1 MKIIRKDEEIVIR
14 SKLPALPLRDMV
26 IFPYTIYPLLIGRQF
41 TINALQEAMM
51 LDKQVF
57 LCAQKRPEE
66 EKPKRGDL
74 YSVGVVARVLQV
86 MKLPNGTLKALVEG
100 LVRAKVV
107 SFGKSTQFF
116 SAKIEP
122 VETHTAPSR
131 KLEALSR
138 SVTDAF
144 SEYVRLNRRIPDE
157 AIGSISSAEGVDHL
171 ADVVSSQALVRLETK
186 QKLLELFDPR
196 QRLAELAKLLASEI
210 EILKL
215 ERKIDS
221 SVRESLT
228 QSQRESYLQQ
238 QLKAIREELGQM
250 DDPSSDVEELF
261 TKLANLKA
269 PQEVKHRAEEEVRKL
284 ARMHPYSAEAAVA
297 RGYLD
302 WIFVLP
308 WEKLTKDREDFDE
321 VERLLNEDH
330 YGLEKPKRRIL
341 EHLAVLKISKNVR
354 GPILCLVGPPGV
366 GKTSL
371 GKSIAGALDRK
382 FIRASLGGT
391 HDEAEIRGHRRTYIG
406 SLPGRILQGL
416 KKAGSRNPVFL
427 LDEIDKIGADFRGDP
442 ASALLEALD
451 PEQNKSFSDNYLEL
465 DFDLSQTL
473 FITTANSVAGIPH
486 PLLDRMEVIQLS
498 GYSEYEKLEIAKV
511 FLIPK
516 LKNEMG
522 LSDVTI
528 EISDETL
535 GYLLRH
541 YTREAGVR
549 DAERKLNM
557 LFRQVATRLA
567 RQKTRKTAQ
576 KKTTRKKTAQKKTRV
591 FKFAVNDLKKIL
603 GPEIYEGAEVKDAP
617 APGYAVGLAW
627 TEMGGRTLPVEV
639 TTMTGAGKLTLTG
652 KLGDVMKESATT
664 GLSYIRSHAEEFD
677 IDPQM
682 FSKTDI
688 HIHVPQGAVPKD
700 GPSAGVTI
708 VVALLSALTD
718 TPAKALVAMTGEIT
732 LTGDV
737 LAIGGL
743 KEKLLA
749 AKRDGIETVLIPEKN
764 RKDFAEIGPEVTDGL
779 KLRYVRTLDQALR
792 HAFDEKLQIRRR
804 RSAKHLNRQTQ
815 PSRVN

>member
-14 SKLPALPLRDMV
+14 TKLPALPLRDMV

-57 LCAQKRPEE
+57 LCAQKSPEE
-66 EKPKRGDL
+66 EKPKRSDL

-122 VETHTAPSR
+122 IEPQTVPSR

-138 SVTDAF
+138 SVSDAF
-144 SEYVRLNRRIPDE
+144 AEYVRLNRRIPDE
-157 AIGSISSAEGVDHL
+157 AIGSISAAEGADHL
-171 ADVVSSQALVRLETK
+171 ADVISSQALVRLGAK
-186 QKLLELFDPR
+186 QRLLEAFDPR
-196 QRLAELAKLLASEI
+196 KRLAELSKLLASEI

-238 QLKAIREELGQM
+238 QLKAIREELGQI
-250 DDPSSDVEELF
+250 DDPSSDVDELF
-261 TKLANLKA
+261 TKLASLKA
-269 PQEVKHRAEEEVRKL
+269 PAEAKSRAEEEVRKL
-284 ARMHPYSAEAAVA
+284 SRMHPYSAEAAVA

-302 WIFVLP
+302 WIFALP
-308 WEKLTKDREDFDE
+308 WESLTKDRGNFDE

-341 EHLAVLKISKNVR
+341 EHLAVLKISQNVR
-354 GPILCLVGPPGV
+354 GPILCFVGPPGV

-371 GKSIAGALDRK
+371 GKSIARALDRK

-451 PEQNKSFSDNYLEL
+451 PEQNKTFSDNYLEL

-473 FITTANSVAGIPH
+473 FITTANSIAGIPH
-486 PLLDRMEVIQLS
+486 PLLDRMEVIRLS
-498 GYSEYEKLEIAKV
+498 GYSEYEKLEIAKT

-516 LKNEMG
+516 LTEEMG
-522 LSDVTI
+522 LSDVKI
-528 EISDETL
+528 DISDKTL

-549 DAERKLNM
+549 EAERKLNM
-557 LFRQVATRLA
+557 LFRQVATKLA
-567 RQKTRKTAQ
+567 RRKSGKAS
-576 KKTTRKKTAQKKTRV
+576 KSSRI
-591 FKFAVNDLKKIL
+591 FKFSVNDVKKIL
-603 GPEIYEGAEVKDAP
+603 GPERFVGSEVKEAP
-617 APGYAVGLAW
+617 EPGYAVGLAW
-627 TEMGGRTLPVEV
+627 TELGGQTLPVEV
-639 TTMTGAGKLTLTG
+639 TTMVGAGKLTLTG
-652 KLGDVMKESATT
+652 KLGDVMKESAIA
-664 GLSYIRSHAEEFD
+664 GLSYIRSHAEEFG
-677 IDPQM
+677 INPKS
-682 FSKTDI
+682 FSETDI
-688 HIHVPQGAVPKD
+688 HVHVPQGAVPKD
-700 GPSAGVTI
+700 GPSAGITI
-708 VVALLSALTD
+708 VVAILSALTK
-718 TPAKALVAMTGEIT
+718 TPAKALVAMTGEVT

-749 AKRDGIETVLIPEKN
+749 AKRDGIRTVLLPEKN
-764 RKDFAEIGPEVTDGL
+764 RKDLSEFSSEVTGGL
-779 KLRYVRTLDQALR
+779 KLRFVRTLEQAIR
-792 HAFDEKLQIRRR
+792 HAFDDKLQFRRR
-804 RSAKHLNRQTQ
+804 RQTKNTSGATHT
-815 PSRVN
+815 PRVN

>member
-14 SKLPALPLRDMV
+14 TKLPALPLRDMV

-57 LCAQKRPEE
+57 LCAQKSPEE

-100 LVRAKVV
+100 LVRARVV
-107 SFGKSTQFF
+107 SFSKSSQFF
-116 SAKIEP
+116 SARIEP
-122 VETHTAPSR
+122 IEPQVAPSR

-144 SEYVRLNRRIPDE
+144 AEYVRLNRRIPDE
-157 AIGSISSAEGVDHL
+157 AIGSITGAEGADHL
-171 ADVVSSQALVRLETK
+171 ADVISSQALVRLESK
-186 QKLLELFDPR
+186 QRLLEAFDPR
-196 QRLAELAKLLASEI
+196 KRLAELAKLLASEI

-238 QLKAIREELGQM
+238 QLKAIREELGQI
-250 DDPSSDVEELF
+250 DDPSSDVDELF
-261 TKLANLKA
+261 TKLASLKA
-269 PQEVKHRAEEEVRKL
+269 PKEAKSRAEEEVRKL
-284 ARMHPYSAEAAVA
+284 SRMHPYSAEAAVA

-302 WIFVLP
+302 WIFALP
-308 WEKLTKDREDFDE
+308 WETLTEDRGNFDE

-341 EHLAVLKISKNVR
+341 EHLAVLKISRNVR
-354 GPILCLVGPPGV
+354 GPILCFVGPPGV

-382 FIRASLGGT
+382 FIRTSLGGT

-451 PEQNKSFSDNYLEL
+451 PEQNKTFSDNYLEL

-473 FITTANSVAGIPH
+473 FITTANSIAGIPH
-486 PLLDRMEVIQLS
+486 PLLDRMEVIRLS
-498 GYSEYEKLEIAKV
+498 GYSEYEKLEIAKT

-516 LKNEMG
+516 LKEEMG
-522 LSDVTI
+522 LSDVKI
-528 EISDETL
+528 DISDKTL

-549 DAERKLNM
+549 EAERKLNT
-557 LFRQVATRLA
+557 LFRQVATKLA
-567 RQKTRKTAQ
+567 RRKTSKAAR
-576 KKTTRKKTAQKKTRV
+576 T
-591 FKFAVNDLKKIL
+591 FKFSINDLKKIL
-603 GPEIYEGAEVKDAP
+603 GPERFVGSEVKDTP

-627 TEMGGRTLPVEV
+627 TELGGQTLPVEV
-639 TTMTGAGKLTLTG
+639 TTMVGGGKLTLTG
-652 KLGDVMKESATT
+652 KLGDVMKESAIA
-664 GLSYIRSHAEEFD
+664 GLSYIRSHAEEFG
-677 IDPQM
+677 IDPKS
-682 FSKTDI
+682 FAKTDI

-700 GPSAGVTI
+700 GPSAGITI
-708 VVALLSALTD
+708 VVALLSALTK
-718 TPAKALVAMTGEIT
+718 TPAKALVAMTGEVT

-749 AKRDGIETVLIPEKN
+749 AKRDGIETVLLPEMN
-764 RKDFAEIGPEVTDGL
+764 RKDLTEFGSEVTGGL
-779 KLRYVRTLDQALR
+779 KLRYVRTLEQAIR
-792 HAFDEKLQIRRR
+792 HAFDDKLQFRRR
-804 RSAKHLNRQTQ
+804 RQSKNANR
-815 PSRVN
+815 PAPAPRVN

>member
-14 SKLPALPLRDMV
+14 TKLPALPLRDMV

-57 LCAQKRPEE
+57 LCAQKSPEE
-66 EKPKRGDL
+66 EKPKRSDL

-116 SAKIEP
+116 SARIEP
-122 VETHTAPSR
+122 VETVSAPSR

-157 AIGSISSAEGVDHL
+157 AISSISNAEGADHL
-171 ADVVSSQALVRLETK
+171 ADVISSQALVRFKSK
-186 QKLLELFDPR
+186 QRLLELFDPR
-196 QRLAELAKLLASEI
+196 QRLAELTKLLASEI

-238 QLKAIREELGQM
+238 QLKAIREELGQI
-250 DDPSSDVEELF
+250 DDPSSDVDELL
-261 TKLANLKA
+261 TNLAELKA
-269 PQEVKHRAEEEVRKL
+269 PKEVKARAEEEVRKL
-284 ARMHPYSAEAAVA
+284 SRMHPFSAEAAVA

-302 WIFVLP
+302 WIFALP
-308 WEKLTKDREDFDE
+308 WEKLTKDREDFDK

-341 EHLAVLKISKNVR
+341 EHLAVLKISRNVR
-354 GPILCLVGPPGV
+354 GPILCFVGPPGV

-371 GKSIAGALDRK
+371 GKSIARALDRK

-427 LDEIDKIGADFRGDP
+427 LDEIDKIGSDFRGDP

-451 PEQNKSFSDNYLEL
+451 PEQNKTFSDNYLEL

-473 FITTANSVAGIPH
+473 FITTANSISGIPH
-486 PLLDRMEVIQLS
+486 PLLDRMEVIHLS
-498 GYSEYEKLEIAKV
+498 GYSEHEKLAIAKS

-516 LKNEMG
+516 LTEEMG
-522 LSDVTI
+522 LSEVKID
-528 EISDETL
+528 ISDETL
-535 GYLLRH
+535 SYLIRH

-549 DAERKLNM
+549 EVERKLNM
-557 LFRQVATRLA
+557 LFRQVATKLA
-567 RQKTRKTAQ
+567 RRKTRKSPR
-576 KKTTRKKTAQKKTRV
+576 TTKAFTFST
-591 FKFAVNDLKKIL
+591 NDLKKIL
-603 GPEIYEGAEVKDAP
+603 GPERYEGAEVKDVP

-627 TEMGGRTLPVEV
+627 TSLGGQTMPIEV
-639 TTMTGAGKLTLTG
+639 TTMVGTGKLTLTG

-664 GLSYIRSHAEEFD
+664 GMSYIRSHANEFGL
-677 IDPQM
+677 DPKS
-682 FSKTDI
+682 FAKLDV
-688 HIHVPQGAVPKD
+688 HVHVPQGAVPKD
-700 GPSAGVTI
+700 GPSAGITI
-708 VVALLSALTD
+708 VVALLSALTN
-718 TPAKALVAMTGEIT
+718 TPAKGLVAMTGEIT

-737 LAIGGL
+737 LAIGGI

-749 AKRDGIETVLIPEKN
+749 AKRDGIKTVLLPEKN
-764 RKDFAEIGPEVTDGL
+764 RKDFAEIGAEITEGL
-779 KLRYVRTLDQALR
+779 KLRYVRTLEQVIR
-792 HAFDEKLQIRRR
+792 YAFDDKMQSRRR
-804 RSAKHLNRQTQ
+804 QSKNTARIPQAPRIN
-815 PSRVN
+815 

>member
-1 MKIIRKDEEIVIR
+1 MKIIRKDEEIIIR
-14 SKLPALPLRDMV
+14 TKLPALPLRDMV

-57 LCAQKRPEE
+57 LCAQKSPEE
-66 EKPKRGDL
+66 EKPKRNDL

-100 LVRAKVV
+100 LVRARVV

-116 SAKIEP
+116 SARIEP
-122 VETHTAPSR
+122 VETISVPSR

-157 AIGSISSAEGVDHL
+157 AIGSISSAEGADHL
-171 ADVVSSQALVRLETK
+171 ADVISSQTLLRLESK
-186 QKLLELFDPR
+186 QRLLELVDPR
-196 QRLAELAKLLASEI
+196 KRLTELTQLLASEI

-238 QLKAIREELGQM
+238 QLKAIREELGQL
-250 DDPSSDVEELF
+250 DEPASDVDELL
-261 TKLANLKA
+261 TNLAELKA
-269 PQEVKHRAEEEVRKL
+269 PEEVKTRAEEEVRKL
-284 ARMHPYSAEAAVA
+284 SRMHPFSAEAAVA

-302 WIFVLP
+302 WIFALP

-330 YGLEKPKRRIL
+330 YGLDKPKRRIL

-354 GPILCLVGPPGV
+354 GPILCFVGPPGV
-366 GKTSL
+366 GKTSI
-371 GKSIAGALDRK
+371 GKSIASALDRK

-427 LDEIDKIGADFRGDP
+427 LDEIDKIGSDFRGDP

-451 PEQNKSFSDNYLEL
+451 PEQNKTFSDNYLEL
-465 DFDLSQTL
+465 DFDLSQAL
-473 FITTANSVAGIPH
+473 FITTANSIGGIPH
-486 PLLDRMEVIQLS
+486 ALLDRMEVIHLS
-498 GYSEYEKLEIAKV
+498 GYSEYEKLEISKS

-516 LKNEMG
+516 LIEEMG
-522 LSDVTI
+522 LSDYKI

-535 GYLLRH
+535 GYLIRH

-549 DAERKLNM
+549 EIERKLNM
-557 LFRQVATRLA
+557 LLRQVATKLA
-567 RQKTRKTAQ
+567 RRKSRSASRKTT
-576 KKTTRKKTAQKKTRV
+576 KPFSFST
-591 FKFAVNDLKKIL
+591 NDLKKIL
-603 GPEIYEGAEVKDAP
+603 GPERFEGSEVKESP

-627 TEMGGRTLPVEV
+627 TALGGQTLPVEV
-639 TTMTGAGKLTLTG
+639 TIMVGAGKLTLTG
-652 KLGDVMKESATT
+652 KLGEVMKESATA
-664 GLSYIRSHAEEFD
+664 GLSYIRSHAHEFAL
-677 IDPQM
+677 DPKAFARM
-682 FSKTDI
+682 DI
-688 HIHVPQGAVPKD
+688 HVHVPQGAVPKD
-700 GPSAGVTI
+700 GPSAGITI
-708 VVALLSALTD
+708 VVALLSALTN
-718 TPAKALVAMTGEIT
+718 TPVKGLVAMTGEIT

-737 LAIGGL
+737 LPIGGL

-749 AKRDGIETVLIPEKN
+749 AKRDGIKTVIVPEKN
-764 RKDFAEIGPEVTDGL
+764 RKDLAEMGPEVTDGL
-779 KLRYVRTLDQALR
+779 KLRYVRTLEQVIR
-792 HAFDEKLQIRRR
+792 YAFDEKMQSRRKPMKSDTK
-804 RSAKHLNRQTQ
+804 SAGRHSHT
-815 PSRVN
+815 PRVN